1 MPAPLISREEVA
13 ERLTRAFRRY
23 GYDAAS
29 VAQLCEATGLVRA
42 SLYHYFP
49 GGKEEM
55 ARAAHAH
62 AGRKVHDLIIT
73 PLLGEGTPAERLA
86 RAAEGLAEFYAHGS
100 EACLTALFSLGGAR
114 GLFAEQVRGSV
125 TRLAGALARVAV
137 DAGVPEDVAAD
148 RAEDAV
154 ARVQGGLILAEATG
168 DAAIFKRALRRI
180 GRDLL
185 SPVG

>member
-29 VAQLCEATGLVRA
+29 LAQLCEATGLVRA

-62 AGRKVHDLIIT
+62 AGRKVHELIIT
-73 PLLGEGTPAERLA
+73 PLLAAGTPAERLA
-86 RAAEGLAEFYAHGS
+86 RAAEGLAEFYANGS
-100 EACLTALFSLGGAR
+100 EACLTALFSQGSAR
-114 GLFAEQVRGSV
+114 GLFSEQVRGSIA
-125 TRLAGALARVAV
+125 RLTGALACAAV
-137 DAGVPEDVAAD
+137 DSGVPEDIAAD

-154 ARVQGGLILAEATG
+154 GRVQGGLILAEATG
-168 DAAIFKRALRRI
+168 DPSVFQRALRRI

-185 SPVG
+185 SPVK

>member
-1 MPAPLISREEVA
+1 MPAPLMSREEVA
-13 ERLTRAFRRY
+13 ERLTRAFRRH

-29 VAQLCEATGLVRA
+29 LAQLCEATGLVRA

-62 AGRKVHDLIIT
+62 AGAKVHELIIA
-73 PLLGEGTPAERLA
+73 PLLADGLPADRLA
-86 RAAEGLAEFYAHGS
+86 RAAAGLAQFYSDGRQ
-100 EACLTALFSLGGAR
+100 ACLTALFCQGTAR
-114 GLFAEQVRGSV
+114 GLFTEQIKASMA
-125 TRLAGALARVAV
+125 RLTAALARVAV
-137 DAGVPEDVAAD
+137 DAGIPEDVAAD

-154 ARVQGGLILAEATG
+154 VRVQGGLILAEATG
-168 DAAIFKRALRRI
+168 DSSAFARTLGRI

-185 SPVG
+185 GAVK

>member
-13 ERLTRAFRRY
+13 ERLTRAFRRH

-29 VAQLCEATGLVRA
+29 LAQLCEATGLVRA

-62 AGRKVHDLIIT
+62 AARKVQDLVVA
-73 PLLGEGTPAERLA
+73 PLLAEGPPAQRLA
-86 RAAEGLAEFYAHGS
+86 RAAEGLAAFYANGS
-100 EACLTALFSLGGAR
+100 DACLTALFSQGTAR
-114 GLFAEQVRGSV
+114 GLFADQIGQSV
-125 TRLAGALARVAV
+125 ARLTAALTRVAV
-137 DAGVPEDVAAD
+137 DAGIPDEIAAD
-148 RAEDAV
+148 RAEDALV
-154 ARVQGGLILAEATG
+154 RVQGGLILAEATG
-168 DAAIFKRALRRI
+168 SEAVFKRALARI

-185 SPVG
+185 GPVR